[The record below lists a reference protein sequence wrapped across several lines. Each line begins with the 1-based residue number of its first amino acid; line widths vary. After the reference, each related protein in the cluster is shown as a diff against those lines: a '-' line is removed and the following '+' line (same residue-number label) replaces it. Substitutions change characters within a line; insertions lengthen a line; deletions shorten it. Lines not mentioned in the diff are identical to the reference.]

1 MLPKEFIQQVLV
13 EEVKDV
19 IDSRHPLLGFVL
31 IGTGIEYLGR
41 CLDTAREWDA
51 DYKGVK
57 LKPFDRAITELF
69 PQPYHDKEVRK
80 RLLHFYSPTKGLL
93 LSQAANVNGV
103 IDRSNHPYRAESG
116 DVTLVVEYLYDDFV
130 DACHEVIRRSFP
142 VSDKMSKLF
151 IDTSMAVSR

>member
-13 EEVKDV
+13 EEIKDV
-19 IDSRHPLLGFVL
+19 IDSRHPLLALVL

-80 RLLHFYSPTKGLL
+80 RLQHFYSPTKGLQL
-93 LSQAANVNGV
+93 AEAANVKDA
-103 IDRSNHPYRAESG
+103 IDRNNHPHRTKSG
-116 DVTLVVEYLYDDFV
+116 NVTLVVEYLYDDFV
-130 DACHEVIRRSFP
+130 DACHEVIKRSFP
-142 VSDKMSKLF
+142 VTDKMSKLF
-151 IDTSMAVSR
+151 IDTSMPVSQ